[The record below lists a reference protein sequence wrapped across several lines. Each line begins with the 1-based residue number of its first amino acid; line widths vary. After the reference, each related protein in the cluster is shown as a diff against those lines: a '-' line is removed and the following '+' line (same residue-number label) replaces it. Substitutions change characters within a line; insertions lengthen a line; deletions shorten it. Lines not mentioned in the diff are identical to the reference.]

1 MCSLLFSQRISRALS
16 VYICLVFL
24 VACPSNTICFSFLSL
39 LSPQCT
45 EPGMLCLS
53 FPSVYWTLLN
63 VPRQKVEA
71 THLSSLFCSIKTL
84 IKITMYFHNC
94 FLISNNSCNF
104 AFFLLLNGS
113 YFCLIL
119 PWNGQKSPMNQVLAF
134 KNYS

>member
-1 MCSLLFSQRISRALS
+1 MYRVLICCILSQNRNLPHLLMCSLLFSQRISRALS

-45 EPGMLCLS
+45 EPGMLCSS

-71 THLSSLFCSIKTL
+71 THLSSLFCWRSQSCVYCCP
-84 IKITMYFHNC
+84 YFGYIC
-94 FLISNNSCNF
+94 FTYF
-104 AFFLLLNGS
+104 VKFFIHS
-113 YFCLIL
+113 KRVIL
-119 PWNGQKSPMNQVLAF
+119 VPELA
-134 KNYS
+134 